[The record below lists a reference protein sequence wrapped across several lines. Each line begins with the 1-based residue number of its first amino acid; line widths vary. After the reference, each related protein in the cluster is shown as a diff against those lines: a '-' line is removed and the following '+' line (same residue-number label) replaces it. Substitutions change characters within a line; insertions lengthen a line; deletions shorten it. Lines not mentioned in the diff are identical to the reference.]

1 MWPDNVGHT
10 VGRCRPHSGFMT
22 RGKNATRVHNRYPVS
37 PPFHI
42 CSLRGCVRSEGTVFC
57 SSVLCKYF
65 FLFSVLLIRKSLLKI
80 LIAIGQLIC
89 RMYFRVLHRF
99 GCCSGSMETDKN
111 STTTSRIMRF
121 DGACSF
127 FLLLS
132 PVDLFRPSCSVDYS
146 RILSFFNTLCSDF
159 LPVVWCL
166 SHRLVGIQFVLGN
179 CYFVVMCAYLHI
191 SIRLDGFLGFNSFVM
206 KLNYFNVVI
215 RTELSSRVCSYG

>member
-37 PPFHI
+37 LPFHI

-127 FLLLS
+127 F
-132 PVDLFRPSCSVDYS
+132 F
-146 RILSFFNTLCSDF
+146 
-159 LPVVWCL
+159 
-166 SHRLVGIQFVLGN
+166 
-179 CYFVVMCAYLHI
+179 FVV
-191 SIRLDGFLGFNSFVM
+191 SGRSFSTVVFRRLFANSFVFQHA
-206 KLNYFNVVI
+206 LFG
-215 RTELSSRVCSYG
+215 LSSGGLVFISPAGWHSIRSWKLLFCRHARVPAHFDTSRRLFRFQFIRNEIELF